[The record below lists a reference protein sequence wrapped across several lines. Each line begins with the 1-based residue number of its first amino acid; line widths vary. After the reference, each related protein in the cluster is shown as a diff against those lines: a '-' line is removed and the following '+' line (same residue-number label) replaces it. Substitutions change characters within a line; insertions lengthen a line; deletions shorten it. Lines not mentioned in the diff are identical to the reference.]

1 MKFRDRSGK
10 FCVKCGAGLYLNDR
24 RCSCC
29 GAKNKEVNAP
39 SGKFAFWGFVLPPV
53 GLVLYFSYHYRL
65 PRKANSAAKGALLS
79 TILLF
84 SAAVLLLGF
93 KLITGLLAG

>member
-1 MKFRDRSGK
+1 MDAKIINN
-10 FCVKCGAGLYLNDR
+10 L
-24 RCSCC
+24 RCPCC
-29 GAKNKEVNAP
+29 GEKNKEFNAP
-39 SGKFAFWGFVLPPV
+39 SGKFAFWGFLMPPI

-84 SAAVLLLGF
+84 SAAVLLLGY
-93 KLITGLLAG
+93 KAVMGLLAG